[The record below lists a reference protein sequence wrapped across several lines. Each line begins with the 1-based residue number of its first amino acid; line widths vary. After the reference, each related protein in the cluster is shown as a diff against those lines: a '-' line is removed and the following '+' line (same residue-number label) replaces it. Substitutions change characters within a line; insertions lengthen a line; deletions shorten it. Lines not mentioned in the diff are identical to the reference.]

1 MPELPEVETVRA
13 GLAPAMEGRVIER
26 AIQRRP
32 DLRWPLPERF
42 AERLTGRR
50 IERLGRRSKY
60 ILADL
65 HDAGRGEE
73 TLIIHLGMS
82 GRMTVGAAPLGDF
95 HHAAG
100 GHEKHDHVEFW
111 MAGGARIVF
120 NDARRFG
127 AMDLWPTAEIAA
139 HRLLRDLGPEPRS
152 NGFNGRYLAERL
164 KGKMT
169 PIKAA
174 LLDQKIIAGLG
185 NIYVCEALWRAGISP
200 KRMSGSISA
209 DRIERLAREIDT
221 TIADAIAAGGSS
233 LKDYRQA
240 NGELGYFQHNFRVYD
255 REGAPCGTEGCGGA
269 IRRIVQSGR
278 SSFYCAKCQR

>member
-1 MPELPEVETVRA
+1 MPELPEVETVRM

-42 AERLTGRR
+42 AERLSGRR
-50 IERLGRRSKY
+50 ILRLGRRSKY
-60 ILADL
+60 ILGDL
-65 HDAGRGEE
+65 DGGE
-73 TLIIHLGMS
+73 TLLIHLGMS
-82 GRMTVGAAPLGDF
+82 GRMTVGAAPLGEF

-111 MAGGARIVF
+111 MEGGQRVVF

-127 AMDLWPTAEIAA
+127 AMDLFPTGADHPLLAA
-139 HRLLRDLGPEPRS
+139 LGPEPRT
-152 NGFNGRYLAERL
+152 NAFHADYLAGRL

-169 PIKAA
+169 PIKSA

-200 KRMSGSISA
+200 KRMAGSISRP
-209 DRIERLAREIDT
+209 RIDRLAAEIDA

-240 NGELGYFQHNFRVYD
+240 DGELGYFQHSFSVYD
-255 REGAPCGTEGCGGA
+255 REGEACRMEGCKGVV
-269 IRRIVQSGR
+269 RRVVQSGR
-278 SSFYCAKCQR
+278 SSFYCATCQR

>member
-1 MPELPEVETVRA
+1 MPELPEVETVRM

-50 IERLGRRSKY
+50 ILRLGRRSKY
-60 ILADL
+60 ILGVLDG
-65 HDAGRGEE
+65 DE
-73 TLIIHLGMS
+73 TLLIHLGMS
-82 GRMTVGAAPLGDF
+82 GRMTVGAAPVGEF
-95 HHAAG
+95 HHAGG

-111 MAGGARIVF
+111 MEGGQRVVF

-127 AMDLWPTAEIAA
+127 AMDLFPTGADHPLLAA
-139 HRLLRDLGPEPRS
+139 LGPEPRT
-152 NGFNGRYLAERL
+152 NAFHADYLAGRL

-169 PIKAA
+169 PIKSA

-185 NIYVCEALWRAGISP
+185 NIYVCEALWRAKISP
-200 KRMSGSISA
+200 L
-209 DRIERLAREIDT
+209 RLAGDVSAKECARLTKDVKAVLTE
-221 TIADAIAAGGSS
+221 AIASGGSS

-240 NGELGYFQHNFRVYD
+240 DGALGYFQHAFAVYD
-255 REGAPCGTEGCGGA
+255 RDGHPCPRPRCGGGVE
-269 IRRIVQSGR
+269 RIAQSGR
-278 SSFYCAKCQR
+278 STFFCPDCQS